1 MDDHPPTASQN
12 SLPTDAEPVL
22 DAVTEE
28 LKVEFGRL
36 EQLERLE
43 ASTRQ
48 LEELIGTSRDVVN
61 SGSISRHVSET
72 LAKVRRLIDSLQTQI
87 SIFGLTRRLE
97 HKLQFWTAVFR
108 ATRDAL
114 AKLNA
119 LLAHS
124 LRATLRI
131 PLLLDGPEL
140 SGYKHRLR

>member
-1 MDDHPPTASQN
+1 MDDHPSTASQN
-12 SLPTDAEPVL
+12 SLPTDIGPVL

-28 LKVEFGRL
+28 LKAEFARL
-36 EQLERLE
+36 EQVRCLE
-43 ASTRQ
+43 ASTRA
-48 LEELIGTSRDVVN
+48 LEELIGTSCDTVN
-61 SGSISRHVSET
+61 PVGITRHFSET
-72 LAKVRRLIDSLQTQI
+72 LAKVRRLINSLENQI
-87 SIFGLTRRLE
+87 SVFGYTQRIQQ
-97 HKLQFWTAVFR
+97 KLNFWTAVLR
-108 ATRDAL
+108 AILDAL